1 MPIELRYD
9 NEDALPE
16 AFRNETIFA
25 ELFTRNDD
33 GSISVT
39 GVTGMKTQK
48 DVDSVSE
55 ALRKERNDHKVTK
68 DRLKPWGGTQC

>member
-16 AFRNETIFA
+16 AFRNETIFD

-33 GSISVT
+33 GSISMT
-39 GVTGMKTQK
+39 GVTGMKT
-48 DVDSVSE
+48 
-55 ALRKERNDHKVTK
+55 
-68 DRLKPWGGTQC
+68 